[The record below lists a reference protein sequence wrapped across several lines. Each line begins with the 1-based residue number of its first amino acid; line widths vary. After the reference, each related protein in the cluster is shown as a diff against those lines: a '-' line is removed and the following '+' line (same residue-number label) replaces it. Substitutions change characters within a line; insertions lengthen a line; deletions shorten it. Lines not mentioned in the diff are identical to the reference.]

1 MILRVAVGDV
11 VRELR
16 TERGWTLRQLS
27 AKSNVSI
34 GYLSEVERG
43 QKEMSSEVIQS
54 VADGL
59 GVPLAEIVVEAGFR
73 LGGYDYDKLFAEF
86 LENNDLVRH

>member
-1 MILRVAVGDV
+1 MMLRVAVGDV

-43 QKEMSSEVIQS
+43 VKEMSSQVIQS

-59 GVPLAEIVVEAGFR
+59 GVQLAEIVVEAGFR

-86 LENNDLVRH
+86 LENNDLVSQ

>member
-1 MILRVAVGDV
+1 MTLRVALGDV

-16 TERGWTLRQLS
+16 TERGWTLRKLS
-27 AKSNVSI
+27 SKSSI
-34 GYLSEVERG
+34 SLGYLSEVERG
-43 QKEMSSEVIQS
+43 IKEMSSEVIQS

-86 LENNDLVRH
+86 LENNDLVKQ

>member
-16 TERGWTLRQLS
+16 TQKGWTLRKLS
-27 AKSNVSI
+27 AKANVSI

-43 QKEMSSEVIQS
+43 IKEMSSEVIQS

-86 LENNDLVRH
+86 LENTDLVKQ

>member
-1 MILRVAVGDV
+1 MMLRVAVGDV

-43 QKEMSSEVIQS
+43 VKEMSSQVIQS

-59 GVPLAEIVVEAGFR
+59 GVQLAEIIVEAGFR

-86 LENNDLVRH
+86 LENNDLVSQ